1 MFPWLLVVLCGVLFL
16 VLYVLVADCHVVLIT
31 CCGRC
36 RCCCGRGCRQLCHRP
51 HLGLS
56 WWRRLLW
63 GCWWCCGC
71 CIIVVAVVV
80 VVVVVVDVVVHGCVG
95 SGSWLCWC
103 CCRRHWQRLQLN
115 GCGAAFD
122 LQTHVM
128 RHVHLSWHVATI
140 SCIKRSLAFGGN
152 RRRKRHDVTAR
163 APQFVRSCYK
173 YDIAASNRY
182 VRVGDLFR

>member
-1 MFPWLLVVLCGVLFL
+1 MVD
-16 VLYVLVADCHVVLIT
+16 A
-31 CCGRC
+31 
-36 RCCCGRGCRQLCHRP
+36 
-51 HLGLS
+51 
-56 WWRRLLW
+56 
-63 GCWWCCGC
+63 
-71 CIIVVAVVV
+71 AVVV
-80 VVVVVVDVVVHGCVG
+80 VGGVGSCVTDRTWGCPGGGGCFGDVGGAVGVALLLLLLLLLSLLWLMLLCMVVLVVVVGSVG
-95 SGSWLCWC
+95 CWC
-103 CCRRHWQRLQLN
+103 CCRRHWQRLQLH

-140 SCIKRSLAFGGN
+140 SCTKRSLAFGGN